1 MSLETTMPLTTES
14 TDITPTEPA
23 HKGILRDDTVV
34 LRWIFGFCG
43 EAQLGSVPVPWPRVP
58 LAASPPDANSHMRR
72 MRFISIDID
81 KLEEQDGVIK
91 RFHIGV
97 SVLNTQSLQN
107 LLLCRPEQEINLASR
122 VIESHHWVVEDAYYY
137 HERDNLFLFGK
148 PKLVTLSRLEARL
161 KQHLQV
167 PNFTLVFHGG
177 RRELSVLQRLNIN
190 LNPLYTIDTVNA
202 AQHPLQLSYRYS
214 LKQLLQEFEI
224 PQALL
229 HTAGNDAHFILRAL
243 LMITVRDVERQ
254 LSGKQLPDW
263 VPILKEVARSPLPPQ
278 PPTWGQKIA
287 LNRKKRKL
295 KKLEQERREDLDGPA
310 ISQTPNDTLPPTCIQ
325 D

>member
-1 MSLETTMPLTTES
+1 MTSA
-14 TDITPTEPA
+14 EPA

-34 LRWIFGFCG
+34 LRWIFGYSG
-43 EAQLGSVPVPWPRVP
+43 EAQLASGPVPWPRVP
-58 LAASPPDANSHMRR
+58 LTTSLPNANSHIRR

-81 KLEEQDGVIK
+81 KLEEQEGAIK

-107 LLLCRPEQEINLASR
+107 LLLRRPEQEINLASR
-122 VIESHHWVVEDAYYY
+122 VIESYHWVVEDLNYY
-137 HERDNLFLFGK
+137 HERNSLFLFGT
-148 PKLVTLSRLEARL
+148 PKVITLSRLEARL
-161 KQHLQV
+161 KQRLQDQ
-167 PNFTLVFHGG
+167 NFTLVFHGG
-177 RRELSVLQRLNIN
+177 SRELSVLQRLNIN

-214 LKQLLQEFEI
+214 LKQLLQEFGI
-224 PQALL
+224 PHVLL

-243 LMITVRDVERQ
+243 LMVAVRDEERQ

-278 PPTWGQKIA
+278 PPTWGQKAA

-295 KKLEQERREDLDGPA
+295 RKLEQEKGEGLDGPA
-310 ISQTPNDTLPPTCIQ
+310 ISQTPIGTLPPTCTE